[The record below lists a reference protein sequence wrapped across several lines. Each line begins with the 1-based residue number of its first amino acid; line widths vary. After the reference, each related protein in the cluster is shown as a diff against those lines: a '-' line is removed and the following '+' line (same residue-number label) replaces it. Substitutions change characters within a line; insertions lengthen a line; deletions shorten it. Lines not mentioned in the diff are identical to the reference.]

1 MQDFTSPIDDQ
12 PIATDRSLLRRV
24 EHGDSD
30 AATQFY
36 HRHAGGL
43 LDIAK
48 QRIANFLQSQVDP
61 EDIVQSVFKSFFKR
75 ASNGEYY
82 APEGADLFNLLTVI
96 AMRKINAKADYLQSQ
111 RRDVRKQ
118 CQIDDMDII
127 QASSQDNLAL
137 VELCST
143 IDELLSEVSE
153 VQQEIIRRRLE
164 GYSVED
170 ISEQCGRSRRT
181 VERELQAFR
190 DRLCRYFTP

>member
-1 MQDFTSPIDDQ
+1 MHDIYPHNDDQ
-12 PIATDRSLLRRV
+12 PLATDRSLLRRV
-24 EHGDSD
+24 EHGDND

-36 HRHAGGL
+36 HRHASGL

-48 QRIANFLQSQVDP
+48 QRIAVFLQSQVDP

-75 ASNGEYY
+75 ASNGEYV

-118 CQIDDMDII
+118 CQVDDLDVI
-127 QASSQDNLAL
+127 QSTSTDNLAL
-137 VELCST
+137 FELCST

-164 GYSVED
+164 GYSIED
-170 ISEQCGRSRRT
+170 ISEKCGRSRRT